1 MRDDGPT
8 TLFSDLQ
15 SDKHRQDWLA
25 ARQPLSDATLSSG
38 FSGGP
43 SSRCSHSA
51 LRRLRKGFRGDEI
64 RHMPSWWVPHPSH
77 KQGAQ
82 TFPRMNGN
90 SGLVACA
97 LLFFVFQVES
107 GRVLRGMAGI
117 AWSIRSMGGEPVK
130 AAPHMGRPAAAY
142 RGSPRPSHS
151 AGAFPL
157 AIGISP
163 QRCTAGSTLYRCQP
177 LLLLRD
183 ATARYRSHSRMAPV
197 PSRIAYAQGLW
208 TETGTRDY
216 PRPGGKV
223 GQ

>member
-1 MRDDGPT
+1 MMD
-8 TLFSDLQ
+8 
-15 SDKHRQDWLA
+15 
-25 ARQPLSDATLSSG
+25 
-38 FSGGP
+38 
-43 SSRCSHSA
+43 
-51 LRRLRKGFRGDEI
+51 RLRFFPISKVTNTARTGWQHGNLYQTQHFRAASAGGQAADAHI
-64 RHMPSWWVPHPSH
+64 PHCDGYERVSE
-77 KQGAQ
+77 A
-82 TFPRMNGN
+82 
-90 SGLVACA
+90 
-97 LLFFVFQVES
+97 VES

-163 QRCTAGSTLYRCQP
+163 QRCTADSTLYRCQP

-208 TETGTRDY
+208 TETGSRDY
-216 PRPGGKV
+216 PRPGGQV